1 MSSLFVAL
9 EVLLQSGGVGLR
21 RLDGDDAGL
30 LDHSLL
36 DSRISSLGGRR
47 GDIAL
52 DLEIGTCVL
61 LERGHPHHLLEQPFE
76 LD

>member
-1 MSSLFVAL
+1 M
-9 EVLLQSGGVGLR
+9 QSGGVGLG

-30 LDHSLL
+30 LDHPLL

-47 GDIAL
+47 GDVAL

-61 LERGHPHHLLEQPFE
+61 LERGRPH
-76 LD
+76 